1 VAAIPDDEDVDVCD
15 ARVRDRVVHEVQDGV
30 ADTER
35 GVPNPGAW
43 ASSVGDQCEMITP
56 CSTMCQV
63 SSHTL
68 AVTKK
73 TNADNG
79 NTAGVIR
86 HSGMI
91 SA

>member
-1 VAAIPDDEDVDVCD
+1 
-15 ARVRDRVVHEVQDGV
+15 
-30 ADTER
+30 
-35 GVPNPGAW
+35 
-43 ASSVGDQCEMITP
+43 MITP

-68 AVTKK
+68 AAMKK